1 MGKFNVADYF
11 NPANPSIPSTYE
23 KTFSEFETL
32 GKLITYVNTLY
43 DQFVTLTND
52 ETTLTNNYNILISRI
67 NEYKTQLDS
76 FIKGYTIP
84 DGTITLKQLSFD
96 IMEQLQEWVREY
108 MYDMHNFVSFGIE
121 NDYFVAYIPTTWKD
135 ITFSTDLDGRLV
147 LTF

>member
-32 GKLITYVNTLY
+32 GKLIIYVNTLY

-108 MYDMHNFVSFGIE
+108 MYDMQDRKSV
-121 NDYFVAYIPTTWKD
+121 V
-135 ITFSTDLDGRLV
+135 
-147 LTF
+147 